1 MIKDAMEK
9 NEKAMPNG
17 ADLEVLKKHFGM
29 CFNRDGSLDLEK
41 LKARLGNQVA
51 ISNEG
56 YELKFLGKNYAR
68 LLTSLETETVVVP
81 DKKHNAKPENAKSK
95 NVYISGDNLDALK
108 HLLKSKQG
116 QVKCIYIDPPYNTGS
131 DGFVY
136 NDSFGFK
143 VEELASKLS
152 ISEDE
157 AQRILDFTKRGSAS
171 HSAWLMFM
179 YPRLMLARELLSKEG
194 VIFISLD
201 DNELANCRE
210 LCDEI
215 FGEQNFVANI
225 IVQANKRGQTYKQLA
240 KTHEYLLVYTRNVN
254 VVLSELDKGK
264 GCFDKKDSIGEFEER
279 ELRNRNPKFG
289 RFNRPNLFYP
299 IYVNPKKVDECGYCP
314 VSLEK
319 TDTFSV
325 EILPYNSEGG
335 ESCWRWGKE
344 KFLRYNN
351 PESSMESE
359 VVAKCKV
366 TGDFGCYEKY
376 RKGTYKAKTIWY
388 NDEIIGELAHEDDDI
403 WEETGVISEQGSK
416 ELGLLDMGDAFDF
429 PKPTYLVKKILSIGS
444 GPDDLCVDF
453 FSGSG
458 TTFESVLALNAS
470 QNQHRAI
477 IAVQLPED
485 LDARYAAASQ
495 TQKPKIKK
503 VLDFLDA
510 VGRPHTLDQV
520 GLERIKRAAAK
531 IAEEN
536 PLLAKT
542 MDLGFKHYTLK
553 SVEGKTLDKIEKF
566 DPSENALA
574 ATDDILKE
582 FGVETVLT
590 TWLVHDGYGF
600 GAEPKVIDLDG
611 YKAYWMDKHVYLIEP
626 GLSDKGISALFDKF
640 ETEGAFNPG
649 NVVVFGYSFSWTQLE
664 ALKNNLLKIAANGTN
679 KHVLLDKRY

>member
-9 NEKAMPNG
+9 NEKATPNG

-29 CFNRDGSLDLEK
+29 CFNSDGSLDLEK
-41 LKARLGNQVA
+41 LKARLGDQVA

-68 LLTSLETETVVVP
+68 LLTSLETTTVVVP
-81 DKKHNAKPENAKSK
+81 DKKYNAKPENAKSK

-143 VEELASKLS
+143 VEELANKLS

-179 YPRLMLARELLSKEG
+179 YPRLMLARDLLAKDG
-194 VIFISLD
+194 VIFISID
-201 DNELANCRE
+201 SNESHNLK
-210 LCDEI
+210 LMCDEV
-215 FGEQNFVANI
+215 FGGDNFVAEIACVNKPSGRSDDKYI
-225 IVQANKRGQTYKQLA
+225 ATAHESIFIYRRSEALEFGGFVPEEQIVARYSKKDKDGRLYRDEDLRKRGS
-240 KTHEYLLVYTRNVN
+240 HDER
-254 VVLSELDKGK
+254 
-264 GCFDKKDSIGEFEER
+264 KD
-279 ELRNRNPKFG
+279 
-289 RFNRPNLFYP
+289 RPNLFYP
-299 IYVNPKKVDECGYCP
+299 FFFNEQTKELRIGENE
-314 VSLEK
+314 
-319 TDTFSV
+319 DTTPDGFLRIVPMKDVGV
-325 EILPYNSEGG
+325 EGT
-335 ESCWRWGKE
+335 WRWGRE
-344 KFLRYNN
+344 TAAADLTHLRAGYMENKGQWTVFEIQYLDERGDVKPLSVWQQKDVNSERGTEAFEELGFDSNVFQN
-351 PESSMESE
+351 PKP
-359 VVAKCKV
+359 V
-366 TGDFGCYEKY
+366 
-376 RKGTYKAKTIWY
+376 GTLKRLFHIAKTQNATI
-388 NDEIIGELAHEDDDI
+388 
-403 WEETGVISEQGSK
+403 
-416 ELGLLDMGDAFDF
+416 
-429 PKPTYLVKKILSIGS
+429 
-444 GPDDLCVDF
+444 VDF

-458 TTFESVLALNAS
+458 TAAQAVMQLNAEDGGNR
-470 QNQHRAI
+470 QFI
-477 IAVQLPED
+477 LVQLPEMCPEKSAAFTAGYKTID
-485 LDARYAAASQ
+485 EIGQAR
-495 TQKPKIKK
+495 IKK
-503 VLDFLDA
+503 
-510 VGRPHTLDQV
+510 
-520 GLERIKRAAAK
+520 AAAK

-553 SVEGKTLDKIEKF
+553 EVEGKTLDKIEKF
-566 DPSENALA
+566 DLNDNALA

-582 FGVETVLT
+582 FGVETVLA

-600 GAEPKVIDLDG
+600 GAEPKVVDLDG
-611 YKAYWMDKHVYLIEP
+611 YKAYWMEKHVYLIEP

-640 ETEGAFNPG
+640 ETEGSFNPG

>member
-9 NEKAMPNG
+9 NEKATPNG

-29 CFNRDGSLDLEK
+29 CFNSDGSLDLEK
-41 LKARLGNQVA
+41 LKARLGDQVA

-68 LLTSLETETVVVP
+68 LLTSLETTTVVVP
-81 DKKHNAKPENAKSK
+81 DKEHNEKPENAKSR

-157 AQRILDFTKRGSAS
+157 AQRILDFTRRGSAS

-179 YPRLMLARELLSKEG
+179 YPRLMLARELLAKDG
-194 VIFISLD
+194 VIFISID
-201 DNELANCRE
+201 SNESHNLK
-210 LCDEI
+210 LMCDEV
-215 FGEQNFVANI
+215 FGGDNFVAEIACVNKPSGRSDDKYI
-225 IVQANKRGQTYKQLA
+225 ATAHESIFIYRRSEALEFGGFVPEEQIVARYSKKDKDGRLYRDEDLRKRGS
-240 KTHEYLLVYTRNVN
+240 HDER
-254 VVLSELDKGK
+254 
-264 GCFDKKDSIGEFEER
+264 KD
-279 ELRNRNPKFG
+279 
-289 RFNRPNLFYP
+289 RPNLFYP
-299 IYVNPKKVDECGYCP
+299 FFFNEQTKELRIGKNEDATPEGFLRIVPMKDVG
-314 VSLEK
+314 
-319 TDTFSV
+319 V
-325 EILPYNSEGG
+325 EGT
-335 ESCWRWGKE
+335 WRWGRE
-344 KFLRYNN
+344 TAANDLTHLRAGYMENKGQWTVFEMQYLDERGDVKPLSVWQQKDVNSERGTEAFEELGFDSNVFQN
-351 PESSMESE
+351 PKP
-359 VVAKCKV
+359 V
-366 TGDFGCYEKY
+366 
-376 RKGTYKAKTIWY
+376 GTLKRLFHIAKTQNATI
-388 NDEIIGELAHEDDDI
+388 
-403 WEETGVISEQGSK
+403 
-416 ELGLLDMGDAFDF
+416 
-429 PKPTYLVKKILSIGS
+429 
-444 GPDDLCVDF
+444 VDF

-458 TTFESVLALNAS
+458 TAAQAVMQLNAEDGGNR
-470 QNQHRAI
+470 QFI
-477 IAVQLPED
+477 LVQLPEMCPEKSAAFTAGYKTID
-485 LDARYAAASQ
+485 EIGQAR
-495 TQKPKIKK
+495 IKK
-503 VLDFLDA
+503 
-510 VGRPHTLDQV
+510 
-520 GLERIKRAAAK
+520 AAAK
-531 IAEEN
+531 IAAEN

-553 SVEGKTLDKIEKF
+553 EVEGKTLDKIEKF
-566 DPSENALA
+566 DLNDNALA

-582 FGVETVLT
+582 FGVETVLA

-600 GAEPKVIDLDG
+600 SAEPKVIDLDG
-611 YKAYWMDKHVYLIEP
+611 YKAYWMEKHVYLIEP

-640 ETEGAFNPG
+640 ETEGSFNPG

>member
-9 NEKAMPNG
+9 NEKVTPNG

-29 CFNRDGSLDLEK
+29 CFNSDGSLDLEK
-41 LKARLGNQVA
+41 LKARLGDQVA

-68 LLTSLETETVVVP
+68 LLTSLETTTVVVP

-179 YPRLMLARELLSKEG
+179 YPRLMLARDLLAKDG
-194 VIFISLD
+194 VIFISID
-201 DNELANCRE
+201 DNEQANCRE

-215 FGEQNFVANI
+215 FGEQNFLTCVSRAT
-225 IVQANKRGQTYKQLA
+225 GTP
-240 KTHEYLLVYTRNVN
+240 TGGGFDGLVN
-254 VVLSELDKGK
+254 ELDYVLIYARDIEKALINKLKMTEGDAKIYNQVDEEGHRYLTRSLRRTGGEDRREDRPTMYYSLTAPDGTKIFPMGPTGYESRWICAEETALDLEENGLIEWRKADWMGK
-264 GCFDKKDSIGEFEER
+264 KVWHPYQKFYLD
-279 ELRNRNPKFG
+279 NRMKAAGNIW
-289 RFNRPNLFYP
+289 RDLFYVDEDGSAFLWDE
-299 IYVNPKKVDECGYCP
+299 IEGNKKATREIRDLFDGKKVFETAKP
-314 VSLEK
+314 VELIEK
-319 TDTFSV
+319 
-325 EILPYNSEGG
+325 
-335 ESCWRWGKE
+335 
-344 KFLRYNN
+344 
-351 PESSMESE
+351 
-359 VVAKCKV
+359 
-366 TGDFGCYEKY
+366 
-376 RKGTYKAKTIWY
+376 
-388 NDEIIGELAHEDDDI
+388 IIGL
-403 WEETGVISEQGSK
+403 
-416 ELGLLDMGDAFDF
+416 
-429 PKPTYLVKKILSIGS
+429 GS
-444 GPDDLCVDF
+444 GDDSLVLDF
-453 FSGSG
+453 FSGSA
-458 TTFESVLALNAS
+458 TTAHAIMKLNAEMTS
-470 QNQHRAI
+470 SNRQYILVQCAEPCREDKEAFKAGYKTVDAI
-477 IAVQLPED
+477 GL
-485 LDARYAAASQ
+485 ARIE
-495 TQKPKIKK
+495 K
-503 VLDFLDA
+503 
-510 VGRPHTLDQV
+510 
-520 GLERIKRAAAK
+520 AAAK

-553 SVEGKTLDKIEKF
+553 EVEGKTLDKIEKF
-566 DPSENALA
+566 DLNDNALA

-582 FGVETVLT
+582 FGVETVLA

-600 GAEPKVIDLDG
+600 SAEPKVVDLDG
-611 YKAYWMDKHVYLIEP
+611 YKAYWMEKHVYLIEP

>member
-9 NEKAMPNG
+9 NEKAAPNG

-29 CFNRDGSLDLEK
+29 CFNSDGSLDLEK
-41 LKARLGNQVA
+41 LKARLGDQVA

-81 DKKHNAKPENAKSK
+81 DEKHNAKPENAKSK

-179 YPRLMLARELLSKEG
+179 YPRLMLARELLAKDG
-194 VIFISLD
+194 VIFISID
-201 DNELANCRE
+201 DNEQAN
-210 LCDEI
+210 LKLMCDEI
-215 FGEQNFVANI
+215 FGEENFVGNI
-225 IVQANKRGQTYKQLA
+225 LWESTTQPDNIGSARFNFQKKAEYIAMYSRRRDQLGPFVLEEQKGEKKYPHQGKYGKCRFEIIERSFEGAYARPTMRFKILGQYPREGKQWQIGEELARDLEKQGKVEIVDGVVKRAVYPEDEVDEKCYKPFWSIFPAREAGTSMQGKDLLC
-240 KTHEYLLVYTRNVN
+240 EYLGHIGFDTVKPVQL
-254 VVLSELDKGK
+254 LLK
-264 GCFDKKDSIGEFEER
+264 CFSY
-279 ELRNRNPKFG
+279 L
-289 RFNRPNLFYP
+289 PNTGLF
-299 IYVNPKKVDECGYCP
+299 
-314 VSLEK
+314 
-319 TDTFSV
+319 
-325 EILPYNSEGG
+325 
-335 ESCWRWGKE
+335 
-344 KFLRYNN
+344 
-351 PESSMESE
+351 
-359 VVAKCKV
+359 
-366 TGDFGCYEKY
+366 
-376 RKGTYKAKTIWY
+376 
-388 NDEIIGELAHEDDDI
+388 
-403 WEETGVISEQGSK
+403 
-416 ELGLLDMGDAFDF
+416 
-429 PKPTYLVKKILSIGS
+429 
-444 GPDDLCVDF
+444 VDF

-458 TTFESVLALNAS
+458 TTAEAVMRSNLLDSGSRTF
-470 QNQHRAI
+470 
-477 IAVQLPED
+477 IAVQIAAECKD
-485 LDARYAAASQ
+485 GSTAREAGYNTIDAIGLARV
-495 TQKPKIKK
+495 KK
-503 VLDFLDA
+503 
-510 VGRPHTLDQV
+510 
-520 GLERIKRAAAK
+520 AAAK

-553 SVEGKTLDKIEKF
+553 EVEGKTLDKIEKF
-566 DPSENALA
+566 VPNDNALA

-582 FGVETVLT
+582 FGVETVLA

-600 GAEPKVIDLDG
+600 SAEPKVVDLDG
-611 YKAYWMDKHVYLIEP
+611 YKAYWMEKHIYLIEP

-640 ETEGAFNPG
+640 ETEGSFNPG

>member
-9 NEKAMPNG
+9 NEKATPNG

-29 CFNRDGSLDLEK
+29 CFNSDGSLDLEK
-41 LKARLGNQVA
+41 LKARLGNHVA

-179 YPRLMLARELLSKEG
+179 YPRLMLARDLLAKDG
-194 VIFISLD
+194 VIFISID
-201 DNELANCRE
+201 DNEQAN
-210 LCDEI
+210 LKLMCDEV
-215 FGEQNFVANI
+215 FGEENFLAVLARRTKSGGGSATDNFAVEHDYVLAYARSVALLDKLT
-225 IVQANKRGQTYKQLA
+225 VPFDD
-240 KTHEYLLVYTRNVN
+240 EYLKRYDEQDEKGRYFWDTMERSSTKTKPYIIQAPDGTPLQGKWFR
-254 VVLSELDKGK
+254 SEAT
-264 GCFDKKDSIGEFEER
+264 FNEDKKTGEVRILKKKDGSWSVQFKQRLGEGKNLRSLLTEEMQNDLMR
-279 ELRNRNPKFG
+279 
-289 RFNRPNLFYP
+289 
-299 IYVNPKKVDECGYCP
+299 DEYK
-314 VSLEK
+314 SYSDDLE
-319 TDTFSV
+319 V
-325 EILPYNSEGG
+325 
-335 ESCWRWGKE
+335 
-344 KFLRYNN
+344 
-351 PESSMESE
+351 
-359 VVAKCKV
+359 
-366 TGDFGCYEKY
+366 
-376 RKGTYKAKTIWY
+376 
-388 NDEIIGELAHEDDDI
+388 
-403 WEETGVISEQGSK
+403 
-416 ELGLLDMGDAFDF
+416 LGLGGLFSY
-429 PKPTYLVKKILSIGS
+429 PKTVALVKYLLQVVKGQATVI
-444 GPDDLCVDF
+444 DF
-453 FSGSG
+453 FSGSA
-458 TTFESVLALNAS
+458 TTAEAVMRLNLVRMKGLEDGI
-470 QNQHRAI
+470 QYI
-477 IAVQLPED
+477 MVQLPEN
-485 LDARYAAASQ
+485 LDETLKHSSGESKDVCERAI
-495 TQKPKIKK
+495 T
-503 VLDFLDA
+503 FLDA
-510 VGRPHTLDQV
+510 IGRKHFLDEI
-520 GLERIKRAAAK
+520 GIERIKRAAAK
-531 IAEEN
+531 IAAEN

-553 SVEGKTLDKIEKF
+553 EVEGKTLDKIEKF
-566 DPSENALA
+566 DLNDNALA

-582 FGVETVLT
+582 FGVDTVLA

-600 GAEPKVIDLDG
+600 SAEPKVVDLDG
-611 YKAYWMDKHVYLIEP
+611 YKAYWMEKHIYLIEP

-640 ETEGAFNPG
+640 ETEGSFNPG

>member
-9 NEKAMPNG
+9 NEKATPNG

-29 CFNRDGSLDLEK
+29 CFNSDGSLDLEK
-41 LKARLGNQVA
+41 LKARLGDQVA

-68 LLTSLETETVVVP
+68 LLTSLETTTVVVP
-81 DKKHNAKPENAKSK
+81 DKKHNEKPENAKSK

-152 ISEDE
+152 ISENE

-179 YPRLMLARELLSKEG
+179 YPRLMLARELLAKDG
-194 VIFISLD
+194 VILISID
-201 DNELANCRE
+201 DNEQAN
-210 LCDEI
+210 LKLMCDEV
-215 FGEQNFVANI
+215 FGEENFLAVLARRTKSGGGSATDNFAVEHDYVLVYARTVALLDKLTI
-225 IVQANKRGQTYKQLA
+225 PFDE
-240 KTHEYLLVYTRNVN
+240 EYLKRYDEQDEKGRYFWDTMERSSTKTKPYIITAPDGTSLQGKWFR
-254 VVLSELDKGK
+254 SEATFKE
-264 GCFDKKDSIGEFEER
+264 DKKTGEVRFLKKKDGSWSVQFKQRLGEGKNLRSLLTEEMQNDLMR
-279 ELRNRNPKFG
+279 
-289 RFNRPNLFYP
+289 
-299 IYVNPKKVDECGYCP
+299 DEYK
-314 VSLEK
+314 SYSDDLE
-319 TDTFSV
+319 V
-325 EILPYNSEGG
+325 
-335 ESCWRWGKE
+335 
-344 KFLRYNN
+344 
-351 PESSMESE
+351 
-359 VVAKCKV
+359 
-366 TGDFGCYEKY
+366 
-376 RKGTYKAKTIWY
+376 
-388 NDEIIGELAHEDDDI
+388 
-403 WEETGVISEQGSK
+403 
-416 ELGLLDMGDAFDF
+416 LGLGGLFSY
-429 PKPTYLVKKILSIGS
+429 PKTVALVKYLLQVVKGQATVI
-444 GPDDLCVDF
+444 DF
-453 FSGSG
+453 FSGSA
-458 TTFESVLALNAS
+458 TAEAVLRLNLARMKGLDDGI
-470 QNQHRAI
+470 QYI
-477 IAVQLPED
+477 MVQLPES
-485 LDARYAAASQ
+485 LDETLKHSNGERKEVCERAIS
-495 TQKPKIKK
+495 
-503 VLDFLDA
+503 FLDSI
-510 VGRPHTLDQV
+510 GRKHFLDEI
-520 GLERIKRAAAK
+520 GIERIKRAAAK

-536 PLLAKT
+536 PLLAKM

-553 SVEGKTLDKIEKF
+553 EVEGKTLDKIEKF
-566 DPSENALA
+566 DMNDNALA

-582 FGVETVLT
+582 FGVETVLA

-600 GAEPKVIDLDG
+600 SAEPKVVDLDG
-611 YKAYWMDKHVYLIEP
+611 YKAYWMERHVYLIEP

>member
-9 NEKAMPNG
+9 NEKATPNG

-29 CFNRDGSLDLEK
+29 CFNNDGSLDLEK
-41 LKARLGNQVA
+41 LKARLGDQVA

-68 LLTSLETETVVVP
+68 LLTSLETTTVVVP

-179 YPRLMLARELLSKEG
+179 YPRLMLARELLAKDG
-194 VIFISLD
+194 VIFISID
-201 DNELANCRE
+201 DNEQANLRL

-215 FGEQNFVANI
+215 FGAQNCVAQITTLCNPKGRSQDMYVANC
-225 IVQANKRGQTYKQLA
+225 
-240 KTHEYLLVYTRNVN
+240 HEYLLAYSRT
-254 VVLSELDKGK
+254 LLDKGAVSVQK
-264 GCFDKKDSIGEFEER
+264 AEDEVSADYPLSDER
-279 ELRNRNPKFG
+279 GSYREMELRNTHRDFG
-289 RFNRPNLFYP
+289 KHNRPNLYYP
-299 IYVNPKKVDECGYCP
+299 FFVRKDGAVALEQLEGFDTPVFPDWDDGFEGCWTWGAQKAIVELDLLFAKQVEGKWKV
-314 VSLEK
+314 
-319 TDTFSV
+319 
-325 EILPYNSEGG
+325 
-335 ESCWRWGKE
+335 
-344 KFLRYNN
+344 
-351 PESSMESE
+351 
-359 VVAKCKV
+359 
-366 TGDFGCYEKY
+366 Y
-376 RKGTYKAKTIWY
+376 RKSYAVQDGETVKKQVKSIWTDCRFFTEKGQKVVNELFGTKDKIFQGPKAV
-388 NDEIIGELAHEDDDI
+388 E
-403 WEETGVISEQGSK
+403 
-416 ELGLLDMGDAFDF
+416 
-429 PKPTYLVKKILSIGS
+429 LVKQTIQMAQVGEGDVVL
-444 GPDDLCVDF
+444 DF
-453 FSGSG
+453 FSGSA
-458 TTFESVLALNAS
+458 TTAHAVFDANLDHVNRQFILVQWPEPC
-470 QNQHRAI
+470 RADTPAA
-477 IAVQLPED
+477 IAGYKTIDEIGQ
-485 LDARYAAASQ
+485 AR
-495 TQKPKIKK
+495 IKK
-503 VLDFLDA
+503 
-510 VGRPHTLDQV
+510 
-520 GLERIKRAAAK
+520 AAAK
-531 IAEEN
+531 IAEKN

-553 SVEGKTLDKIEKF
+553 EVEGKTLDKIEKF
-566 DPSENALA
+566 DLNDNALA

-582 FGVETVLT
+582 FGVDTVLA

-600 GAEPKVIDLDG
+600 SAEPKVIDLDG
-611 YKAYWMDKHVYLIEP
+611 YKAYWMEKHVYLIEP

-640 ETEGAFNPG
+640 ETEGSFNPG

>member
-9 NEKAMPNG
+9 NEKATPNG

-29 CFNRDGSLDLEK
+29 CFNNDGSLDLEK
-41 LKARLGNQVA
+41 LKARLGDQVA

-81 DKKHNAKPENAKSK
+81 DKEHNEKPENAKSK

-152 ISEDE
+152 ISENE

-179 YPRLMLARELLSKEG
+179 YPRLMLARELLAKDG
-194 VIFISLD
+194 VIFISID
-201 DNELANCRE
+201 DNEQAN
-210 LCDEI
+210 LKLMCDEI
-215 FGEQNFVANI
+215 FGETNFVGEVIWQTATDNNLSQISIEHEYVICYARRKDLQPKWFRASERAVLILNKYAELKKSLGKNI
-225 IVQANKRGQTYKQLA
+225 DAIRLALREWISKNKKQLDGVSHYTYVDEKGVYYPGNSSNTRPGGYVFDIVHPVTQKVCA
-240 KTHEYLLVYTRNVN
+240 KPEYGYRWPEDTFNAARDQGDVDFGDDETYVPKIKKRLETVKDTLKSYYYEDNRYWTQYLNDLLGSYV
-254 VVLSELDKGK
+254 
-264 GCFDKKDSIGEFEER
+264 FD
-279 ELRNRNPKFG
+279 NPKSVDLIRHLI
-289 RFNRPNLFYP
+289 RF
-299 IYVNPKKVDECGYCP
+299 
-314 VSLEK
+314 
-319 TDTFSV
+319 
-325 EILPYNSEGG
+325 
-335 ESCWRWGKE
+335 
-344 KFLRYNN
+344 
-351 PESSMESE
+351 
-359 VVAKCKV
+359 VV
-366 TGDFGCYEKY
+366 T
-376 RKGTYKAKTIWY
+376 R
-388 NDEIIGELAHEDDDI
+388 EDDI
-403 WEETGVISEQGSK
+403 V
-416 ELGLLDMGDAFDF
+416 
-429 PKPTYLVKKILSIGS
+429 
-444 GPDDLCVDF
+444 VDF
-453 FSGSG
+453 FSGSA
-458 TTFESVLALNAS
+458 TTAESIMRMNAKDRINR
-470 QNQHRAI
+470 QYI
-477 IAVQLPED
+477 LVQLPEN
-485 LDARYAAASQ
+485 LDNRLAHSSGKNKLLFERAI
-495 TQKPKIKK
+495 T
-503 VLDFLDA
+503 FLDSI
-510 VGRPHTLDQV
+510 GRPHSLDEI
-520 GLERIKRAAAK
+520 GIERIKRAAAK
-531 IAEEN
+531 IAAEN

-553 SVEGKTLDKIEKF
+553 EVEGKTLDKIEKF
-566 DPSENALA
+566 DLNDNALA

-582 FGVETVLT
+582 FGVETVLA

-600 GAEPKVIDLDG
+600 SAEPKVVDLDG
-611 YKAYWMDKHVYLIEP
+611 YKAYWMEKHVYLIEP

-640 ETEGAFNPG
+640 ETDGTFNPG

>member
-1 MIKDAMEK
+1 MIKDVLEK
-9 NEKAMPNG
+9 NEKATPNG

-29 CFNRDGSLDLEK
+29 CFNSDGSLDLEK
-41 LKARLGNQVA
+41 LKARLGDQVA

-68 LLTSLETETVVVP
+68 LLTSLETTTVVVP

-179 YPRLMLARELLSKEG
+179 YPRLMLARELLAKDG
-194 VIFISLD
+194 VIFISID
-201 DNELANCRE
+201 SNESHNLK
-210 LCDEI
+210 LMCDEI
-215 FGEQNFVANI
+215 FGGDNFVSEIACVNKPSGRSDDKYI
-225 IVQANKRGQTYKQLA
+225 ATAHESIFIYRRSEALEFGGFVPEEQIVARYSKKDKDGRLYRDEDLRKRGS
-240 KTHEYLLVYTRNVN
+240 HDER
-254 VVLSELDKGK
+254 
-264 GCFDKKDSIGEFEER
+264 KD
-279 ELRNRNPKFG
+279 
-289 RFNRPNLFYP
+289 RPNLFYP
-299 IYVNPKKVDECGYCP
+299 FFFNEQTKELRIGENEDATPDGFLRIVPMKDVG
-314 VSLEK
+314 
-319 TDTFSV
+319 V
-325 EILPYNSEGG
+325 EGT
-335 ESCWRWGKE
+335 WRWGRE
-344 KFLRYNN
+344 TAAADLTHLRAGYMENKGQWTVFEMQYLDERGDVKPLSVWQQKDVNSERGTEAFEELGFDSNVFQN
-351 PESSMESE
+351 PKP
-359 VVAKCKV
+359 V
-366 TGDFGCYEKY
+366 
-376 RKGTYKAKTIWY
+376 GTLKRLFHIAKTQ
-388 NDEIIGELAHEDDDI
+388 NA
-403 WEETGVISEQGSK
+403 TV
-416 ELGLLDMGDAFDF
+416 
-429 PKPTYLVKKILSIGS
+429 
-444 GPDDLCVDF
+444 VDF

-458 TTFESVLALNAS
+458 TAAQAVMQLNAEDGGNR
-470 QNQHRAI
+470 QFI
-477 IAVQLPED
+477 LVQLPEMCPEKSAAFTAGYKTID
-485 LDARYAAASQ
+485 EIGQAR
-495 TQKPKIKK
+495 IKK
-503 VLDFLDA
+503 
-510 VGRPHTLDQV
+510 
-520 GLERIKRAAAK
+520 AAQK

-553 SVEGKTLDKIEKF
+553 EVEGKTLDKIEKF
-566 DPSENALA
+566 DLNDNALA

-582 FGVETVLT
+582 FGVETVLA

-600 GAEPKVIDLDG
+600 SAEPKVVDLDG
-611 YKAYWMDKHVYLIEP
+611 YKAYWMEKHIYLIEP

-640 ETEGAFNPG
+640 ETEGSFNPG

>member
-9 NEKAMPNG
+9 NEKATTNG

-29 CFNRDGSLDLEK
+29 CFNSDGSLDLEK
-41 LKARLGNQVA
+41 LKARLGDQVA

-68 LLTSLETETVVVP
+68 LLTSLETTTVVVP
-81 DKKHNAKPENAKSK
+81 DKEHNAKPENAKSK

-143 VEELASKLS
+143 VEELANKLS

-157 AQRILDFTKRGSAS
+157 AQRILNFTKRGSAS

-179 YPRLMLARELLSKEG
+179 YPRLMLARELLAKDG
-194 VIFISLD
+194 VIFISID
-201 DNELANCRE
+201 DNEQANLRL

-215 FGEQNFVANI
+215 FGAQNCVAQITTLCNPKGRSQDMYVANC
-225 IVQANKRGQTYKQLA
+225 
-240 KTHEYLLVYTRNVN
+240 HEYLLAYSRT
-254 VVLSELDKGK
+254 LLDKGAVSVQK
-264 GCFDKKDSIGEFEER
+264 EEDEVSADYPLSDER
-279 ELRNRNPKFG
+279 GAYREMELRNTHRDFG
-289 RFNRPNLFYP
+289 KHNRPNLYYP
-299 IYVNPKKVDECGYCP
+299 FFVRKDGAVALEQLEGFDTSVFPDWDDGFEGCWTWGAQKAIAELDLLFAKQVEGKWKV
-314 VSLEK
+314 
-319 TDTFSV
+319 
-325 EILPYNSEGG
+325 
-335 ESCWRWGKE
+335 
-344 KFLRYNN
+344 
-351 PESSMESE
+351 
-359 VVAKCKV
+359 
-366 TGDFGCYEKY
+366 Y
-376 RKGTYKAKTIWY
+376 RKSYAVQDGETVRKQVKSIWTDCRFFTEKGQRVVNELFDTKDKIFQGPKAV
-388 NDEIIGELAHEDDDI
+388 E
-403 WEETGVISEQGSK
+403 
-416 ELGLLDMGDAFDF
+416 
-429 PKPTYLVKKILSIGS
+429 LVKQTIQMAQVGEGDVVL
-444 GPDDLCVDF
+444 DF
-453 FSGSG
+453 FSGSA
-458 TTFESVLALNAS
+458 TTAHAVFETNLDHVNRQFIL
-470 QNQHRAI
+470 
-477 IAVQLPED
+477 VQWPEPCRTD
-485 LDARYAAASQ
+485 TPAATAGYKTIDEIGQ
-495 TQKPKIKK
+495 
-503 VLDFLDA
+503 A
-510 VGRPHTLDQV
+510 
-520 GLERIKRAAAK
+520 RIKRAAAK
-531 IAEEN
+531 IVEEN

-553 SVEGKTLDKIEKF
+553 EVEGKTLDKIEKF
-566 DPSENALA
+566 DLNDNALA

-582 FGVETVLT
+582 FGVETVLA

-611 YKAYWMDKHVYLIEP
+611 YKAYWMEKHVYLIEP

-640 ETEGAFNPG
+640 ETEGTFNPG

>member
-9 NEKAMPNG
+9 NEKATPNG
-17 ADLEVLKKHFGM
+17 ADLEVLKKYFGM
-29 CFNRDGSLDLEK
+29 CFNSDGSLDLEK
-41 LKARLGNQVA
+41 LKARLGDQVA

-68 LLTSLETETVVVP
+68 LLTSLETTTVVVP

-143 VEELASKLS
+143 VEELANKLS

-179 YPRLMLARELLSKEG
+179 YPRLMLARDLLAKDG
-194 VIFISLD
+194 VIFISID
-201 DNELANCRE
+201 SNESHNLK
-210 LCDEI
+210 LMCDEV
-215 FGEQNFVANI
+215 FGGDNFVAEIACVNKPSGRSDDKYI
-225 IVQANKRGQTYKQLA
+225 ATAHESIFIYRRSEALEFGGFVPEEQIVARYSKKDKDGRLYRDEDLRKRGS
-240 KTHEYLLVYTRNVN
+240 HDER
-254 VVLSELDKGK
+254 
-264 GCFDKKDSIGEFEER
+264 KD
-279 ELRNRNPKFG
+279 
-289 RFNRPNLFYP
+289 RPNLFYP
-299 IYVNPKKVDECGYCP
+299 FFFNEQTKELRIGENE
-314 VSLEK
+314 
-319 TDTFSV
+319 DTTPDGFLRIVPMKDVGV
-325 EILPYNSEGG
+325 EGT
-335 ESCWRWGKE
+335 WRWGRE
-344 KFLRYNN
+344 TAAADLTHLRAGYMENKGQWTVFEMQYLDERGDVKPLSVWQQKDVNSERGTEAFEELGFDSNVFQN
-351 PESSMESE
+351 PKP
-359 VVAKCKV
+359 V
-366 TGDFGCYEKY
+366 
-376 RKGTYKAKTIWY
+376 GTLKRLFHIAKTQNATI
-388 NDEIIGELAHEDDDI
+388 
-403 WEETGVISEQGSK
+403 
-416 ELGLLDMGDAFDF
+416 
-429 PKPTYLVKKILSIGS
+429 
-444 GPDDLCVDF
+444 VDF

-458 TTFESVLALNAS
+458 TAAQAVMQLNAEDGGNR
-470 QNQHRAI
+470 QFI
-477 IAVQLPED
+477 LVQLPEMCPEKSAAFTAGYKTID
-485 LDARYAAASQ
+485 EIGQAR
-495 TQKPKIKK
+495 IKK
-503 VLDFLDA
+503 
-510 VGRPHTLDQV
+510 
-520 GLERIKRAAAK
+520 AAAK

-553 SVEGKTLDKIEKF
+553 EVEGKTLDKIEKF
-566 DPSENALA
+566 DLNDNALA

-582 FGVETVLT
+582 FGVETVLA

-600 GAEPKVIDLDG
+600 GAEPKVVDLDG
-611 YKAYWMDKHVYLIEP
+611 YKAYWMEKHVYLIEP

-640 ETEGAFNPG
+640 ETEGSFNPG

>member
-9 NEKAMPNG
+9 NEKVTPNG

-29 CFNRDGSLDLEK
+29 CFNSDGSLDLEK
-41 LKARLGNQVA
+41 LKARLGDQVA

-68 LLTSLETETVVVP
+68 LLTSLETTTVVVP
-81 DKKHNAKPENAKSK
+81 DKKHNEKPENAKSK

-179 YPRLMLARELLSKEG
+179 YPRLMLARDLLAKDG
-194 VIFISLD
+194 VIFISID
-201 DNELANCRE
+201 SNESHNLK
-210 LCDEI
+210 LICDEI
-215 FGEQNFVANI
+215 FGGDNFVAEIACVNKPSGRSDDKYI
-225 IVQANKRGQTYKQLA
+225 ATAHESIFIYRRSDALEFGGFEPEEQIVARYSKKDKDGRLYRDEDLRKRGS
-240 KTHEYLLVYTRNVN
+240 HDER
-254 VVLSELDKGK
+254 
-264 GCFDKKDSIGEFEER
+264 KD
-279 ELRNRNPKFG
+279 
-289 RFNRPNLFYP
+289 RPNLFYP
-299 IYVNPKKVDECGYCP
+299 FFFNEQTKELRIGENEDATPDGFLRIVPMKDVGA
-314 VSLEK
+314 
-319 TDTFSV
+319 
-325 EILPYNSEGG
+325 EGT
-335 ESCWRWGKE
+335 WRWGRE
-344 KFLRYNN
+344 TAAADLTHLRAGYMENKGQWTVFEMQYLDERGDVKPLSVWQQKDVNSERGTEAFEELGFDSNVFQN
-351 PESSMESE
+351 PKP
-359 VVAKCKV
+359 V
-366 TGDFGCYEKY
+366 
-376 RKGTYKAKTIWY
+376 GTLKRLFHIAKTQ
-388 NDEIIGELAHEDDDI
+388 NA
-403 WEETGVISEQGSK
+403 TV
-416 ELGLLDMGDAFDF
+416 
-429 PKPTYLVKKILSIGS
+429 
-444 GPDDLCVDF
+444 VDF

-458 TTFESVLALNAS
+458 TAAQAVMQLNAEDGGNR
-470 QNQHRAI
+470 QFI
-477 IAVQLPED
+477 LVQLPEVCPEKSAAFTAGYKTID
-485 LDARYAAASQ
+485 EIGQAR
-495 TQKPKIKK
+495 IKK
-503 VLDFLDA
+503 
-510 VGRPHTLDQV
+510 
-520 GLERIKRAAAK
+520 AAQK
-531 IAEEN
+531 ITEEN

-553 SVEGKTLDKIEKF
+553 EVEGKTLDKIEKF
-566 DPSENALA
+566 DLNDNALA
-574 ATDDILKE
+574 ATDDMLKE
-582 FGVETVLT
+582 FGVETVLA

-600 GAEPKVIDLDG
+600 SAEPKVVDLDG
-611 YKAYWMDKHVYLIEP
+611 YKAYWMEKHIYLIEP

-640 ETEGAFNPG
+640 ETEGSFNPG

>member
-9 NEKAMPNG
+9 NEKATPNG

-29 CFNRDGSLDLEK
+29 CFNSDGSLDLEK
-41 LKARLGNQVA
+41 LKARLGDQVA

-68 LLTSLETETVVVP
+68 LLTSLETTTVVVP
-81 DKKHNAKPENAKSK
+81 DKEHNAKPENAKSK

-179 YPRLMLARELLSKEG
+179 YPRLMLARDLLANDG
-194 VIFISLD
+194 VIFISID
-201 DNELANCRE
+201 DNEQAN
-210 LCDEI
+210 LKLMCDEI
-215 FGEQNFVANI
+215 FGESGFVANMI
-225 IVQANKRGQTYKQLA
+225 WEGAYKNDVDRIGTNHEYVVVYSKKDVEHEPWALRKIDGDIVLKEVARLKKVYGKDYESASRDLAGWFRANKAKSVFAHRRFHLIDERGAYKEDDPTAPGGRKFDLVNPRTGGVIPLRKNRGWRFDQQT
-240 KTHEYLLVYTRNVN
+240 
-254 VVLSELDKGK
+254 
-264 GCFDKKDSIGEFEER
+264 FEELVKDGR
-279 ELRNRNPKFG
+279 ISFISDTSIMVRTYFHETETVTPQSVFYQAARSASERLDALFGSDVFSYPK
-289 RFNRPNLFYP
+289 
-299 IYVNPKKVDECGYCP
+299 DET
-314 VSLEK
+314 SISQFIEMS
-319 TDTFSV
+319 T
-325 EILPYNSEGG
+325 
-335 ESCWRWGKE
+335 
-344 KFLRYNN
+344 
-351 PESSMESE
+351 
-359 VVAKCKV
+359 
-366 TGDFGCYEKY
+366 
-376 RKGTYKAKTIWY
+376 
-388 NDEIIGELAHEDDDI
+388 DDDS
-403 WEETGVISEQGSK
+403 VI
-416 ELGLLDMGDAFDF
+416 
-429 PKPTYLVKKILSIGS
+429 
-444 GPDDLCVDF
+444 VDF
-453 FSGSG
+453 FAGSA
-458 TTFESVLALNAS
+458 TTAHAIMSLNAELNS
-470 QNQHRAI
+470 RRRYI
-477 IAVQLPED
+477 LVQLPED
-485 LDARYAAASQ
+485 LDKTLANSVGEA
-495 TQKPKIKK
+495 K
-503 VLDFLDA
+503 VVCQNAIDFLDS
-510 VGRPHTLDQV
+510 RQEPHSLDFI
-520 GLERIKRAAAK
+520 GMNRIRLAAAK
-531 IAEEN
+531 IAAEN

-553 SVEGKTLDKIEKF
+553 EVEGKTLDKIEKF
-566 DPSENALA
+566 DLNDNALA

-582 FGVETVLT
+582 FGVETVLA

-600 GAEPKVIDLDG
+600 SAEPKVIDLDG
-611 YKAYWMDKHVYLIEP
+611 YKAYWMEKHIYLIEP

-640 ETEGAFNPG
+640 ETEGSFNPG

>member
-9 NEKAMPNG
+9 NEKATPNG

-29 CFNRDGSLDLEK
+29 CFNSDGSLDLEK
-41 LKARLGNQVA
+41 LKARLGDQVA

-81 DKKHNAKPENAKSK
+81 DKEHNEKPENAKSK

-152 ISEDE
+152 ISENE

-179 YPRLMLARELLSKEG
+179 YPRLMLARELLAKDG
-194 VIFISLD
+194 VIFISID
-201 DNELANCRE
+201 SNESHNLK
-210 LCDEI
+210 LMCDEV
-215 FGEQNFVANI
+215 FGGDNFVAEIACVNKPSGRSDDKYI
-225 IVQANKRGQTYKQLA
+225 ATAHESIFIYRRSEALEFGGFVPEEQIVARYSKKDKDGRLYRDEDLRKRGS
-240 KTHEYLLVYTRNVN
+240 HDER
-254 VVLSELDKGK
+254 
-264 GCFDKKDSIGEFEER
+264 KD
-279 ELRNRNPKFG
+279 
-289 RFNRPNLFYP
+289 RPNLFYP
-299 IYVNPKKVDECGYCP
+299 FFFNEQTKELRIGKNEDATPEGFLRIVPMKDVG
-314 VSLEK
+314 
-319 TDTFSV
+319 V
-325 EILPYNSEGG
+325 EGT
-335 ESCWRWGKE
+335 WRWGRE
-344 KFLRYNN
+344 TAANDLTHLRAGYMENKGQWTVFEMQYLDERGDVKPLSVWQQKDVNSERGTEAFEELGFDSNVFQN
-351 PESSMESE
+351 PKP
-359 VVAKCKV
+359 V
-366 TGDFGCYEKY
+366 
-376 RKGTYKAKTIWY
+376 GTLKRLFHIAKTQNATI
-388 NDEIIGELAHEDDDI
+388 
-403 WEETGVISEQGSK
+403 
-416 ELGLLDMGDAFDF
+416 
-429 PKPTYLVKKILSIGS
+429 
-444 GPDDLCVDF
+444 VDF

-458 TTFESVLALNAS
+458 TAAQAVMQLNAEDGGNR
-470 QNQHRAI
+470 QFI
-477 IAVQLPED
+477 LVQLPEMCPEKSAAFTAGYKTID
-485 LDARYAAASQ
+485 EIGQAR
-495 TQKPKIKK
+495 IKK
-503 VLDFLDA
+503 
-510 VGRPHTLDQV
+510 
-520 GLERIKRAAAK
+520 AAAK

-553 SVEGKTLDKIEKF
+553 EVEGNTLDKVEKF
-566 DPSENALA
+566 DLNDNALA
-574 ATDDILKE
+574 ATDDILKV
-582 FGVETVLT
+582 FGVETVLA

-600 GAEPKVIDLDG
+600 SAEPKVVDLDG

-640 ETEGAFNPG
+640 ETDGTFNPG

>member
-9 NEKAMPNG
+9 NEKATTNG

-29 CFNRDGSLDLEK
+29 CFNSDGSLDLEK
-41 LKARLGNQVA
+41 LKARLGDQVA

-68 LLTSLETETVVVP
+68 LLTSLETTTVVVP

-143 VEELASKLS
+143 VEELANKLS

-179 YPRLMLARELLSKEG
+179 YPRLMLARDLLAKDG
-194 VIFISLD
+194 VIFISID
-201 DNELANCRE
+201 SNESHNLK
-210 LCDEI
+210 LMCDEV
-215 FGEQNFVANI
+215 FGGDNFVAEIACVNKPSGRSDDKYI
-225 IVQANKRGQTYKQLA
+225 ATAHESIFIYRRSEALEFGGFVPEEQIVARYSKKDKDGRLYRDEDLRKRGS
-240 KTHEYLLVYTRNVN
+240 HDER
-254 VVLSELDKGK
+254 
-264 GCFDKKDSIGEFEER
+264 KD
-279 ELRNRNPKFG
+279 
-289 RFNRPNLFYP
+289 RPNLFYP
-299 IYVNPKKVDECGYCP
+299 FFFNEQTKELRIGENE
-314 VSLEK
+314 
-319 TDTFSV
+319 DTTPDGFLRIVPMKDVGV
-325 EILPYNSEGG
+325 EGT
-335 ESCWRWGKE
+335 WRWGRE
-344 KFLRYNN
+344 TAAADLTHLRAGYMENKGQWTVFEMQYLDERGDVKPLSVWQQKDVNSERGTEAFEELGFDSNVFQN
-351 PESSMESE
+351 PKP
-359 VVAKCKV
+359 V
-366 TGDFGCYEKY
+366 
-376 RKGTYKAKTIWY
+376 GTLKRLFHIAKTQNATI
-388 NDEIIGELAHEDDDI
+388 
-403 WEETGVISEQGSK
+403 
-416 ELGLLDMGDAFDF
+416 
-429 PKPTYLVKKILSIGS
+429 
-444 GPDDLCVDF
+444 VDF

-458 TTFESVLALNAS
+458 TAAQAVMQLNAEDGGNR
-470 QNQHRAI
+470 QFI
-477 IAVQLPED
+477 LVQLPEMCPEKSAAFTAGYKTID
-485 LDARYAAASQ
+485 EIGQAR
-495 TQKPKIKK
+495 IKK
-503 VLDFLDA
+503 
-510 VGRPHTLDQV
+510 
-520 GLERIKRAAAK
+520 AAAK

-553 SVEGKTLDKIEKF
+553 EVEGKTLDKIEKF
-566 DPSENALA
+566 DLNDNALA

-582 FGVETVLT
+582 FGVETVLA

-600 GAEPKVIDLDG
+600 GAEPKVVDLDG
-611 YKAYWMDKHVYLIEP
+611 YKAYWMEKHVYLIEP

-640 ETEGAFNPG
+640 ETEGTFNPG

>member
-9 NEKAMPNG
+9 NEKATPNG

-29 CFNRDGSLDLEK
+29 CFNSDGSLDLEK
-41 LKARLGNQVA
+41 LKARLGDQVA

-179 YPRLMLARELLSKEG
+179 YPRLMLARDLLAKDG
-194 VIFISLD
+194 VIFISID
-201 DNELANCRE
+201 DNEQAN
-210 LCDEI
+210 LKLMCDDI
-215 FGEQNFVANI
+215 FGEQNFIAQFI
-225 IVQANKRGQTYKQLA
+225 WRGGRRNAA
-240 KTHEYLLVYTRNVN
+240 KFVSTSHEYMLAYACS
-254 VVLSELDKGK
+254 LSYCEMKSVDWQEQKKGLDA
-264 GCFDKKDSIGEFEER
+264 
-279 ELRNRNPKFG
+279 
-289 RFNRPNLFYP
+289 
-299 IYVNPKKVDECGYCP
+299 IYAKVDELMAKYKTNYTKASEDL
-314 VSLEK
+314 VEWYKSL
-319 TDTFSV
+319 
-325 EILPYNSEGG
+325 SEDNPSKDHDHYKWIDKNGVYFAADISRGG
-335 ESCWRWGKE
+335 GGGPKWP
-344 KFLRYNN
+344 LTN
-351 PESSMESE
+351 PETGKPVTVPERGWSYGTFEELESDVKAGLVHFNGDGVPCKKLYLKESE
-359 VVAKCKV
+359 KQLKETV
-366 TGDFGCYEKY
+366 F
-376 RKGTYKAKTIWY
+376 YK
-388 NDEIIGELAHEDDDI
+388 DRR
-403 WEETGVISEQGSK
+403 GSSK
-416 ELGLLDMGDAFDF
+416 RLRALMGSDVFEF
-429 PKPTYLVKKILSIGS
+429 PKDEEVLRDFLNTFTDEHSIV
-444 GPDDLCVDF
+444 VDF

-458 TTFESVLALNAS
+458 TTFQSVFLANLTDGGCR
-470 QNQHRAI
+470 QV
-477 IAVQLPED
+477 IAVQLPES
-485 LDARYAAASQ
+485 LDEKL
-495 TQKPKIKK
+495 QKSSGVTKQICQKAIS
-503 VLDFLDA
+503 FLDA
-510 VGRPHTLDQV
+510 EKLPHTLDYV
-520 GLERIKRAAAK
+520 GYVRIKKAAAK
-531 IAEEN
+531 IADEN

-553 SVEGKTLDKIEKF
+553 AVEGKTLDKIEKF
-566 DPSENALA
+566 DLNDNALA

-582 FGVETVLT
+582 FGVETVLA

-640 ETEGAFNPG
+640 ETEGTFNPG
-649 NVVVFGYSFSWTQLE
+649 NVVVLGYSFSWTQLE